1 MLCDDDLNVIE
12 YRGDTS
18 AYMVNPSGPPITN
31 LQRLA
36 RPEVF
41 LPLNEAIRQARQ
53 DGVAVRKTGLRTG
66 GLGGLQATSVVSY
79 KFIELFSPRTKV
91 LCVAL
96 IRGGGDERTAQT
108 RTRAE

>member
-1 MLCDDDLNVIE
+1 MH
-12 YRGDTS
+12 
-18 AYMVNPSGPPITN
+18 TN
-31 LQRLA
+31 FPRM
-36 RPEVF
+36 P
-41 LPLNEAIRQARQ
+41 
-53 DGVAVRKTGLRTG
+53 
-66 GLGGLQATSVVSY
+66 SVVSY